1 MTSEDLSDD
10 SYGEEKADF
19 VEEEDEDEEMEE
31 EQLLFS
37 HSIMEKLQKPYV
49 YEKELEPPL
58 LERLQKFEDKIESIY
73 DRYPE
78 QSNLKGI
85 EERIDSLE

>member
-31 EQLLFS
+31 E
-37 HSIMEKLQKPYV
+37 
-49 YEKELEPPL
+49 
-58 LERLQKFEDKIESIY
+58 
-73 DRYPE
+73 
-78 QSNLKGI
+78 
-85 EERIDSLE
+85 